1 MMNELYHYGI
11 KDMKWGVRRFQDY
24 AGKLTEAG
32 RERYGVGGKR
42 VKSALNTAKN
52 MAKYSNA
59 AFAYR
64 GAKRRAQHEFQY
76 GVSPKLKKAS
86 RIAKSRFGEV
96 SSKARDVSDRVSDAS
111 KSASRR
117 FSRAV
122 TDATIQGR
130 ILGRELSYLSA
141 TTMNKVNRVL
151 NANTREAA
159 RLRSYVDSD
168 RFARAK
174 KAQLA
179 NLNNQSEY
187 KVRKAA
193 GEAFVRGLSG
203 LRQNV
208 ALASE
213 QRVTDRTSGAYGAGL
228 DKMTGPHYRFLKTK
242 GRSVLARRAPALKIA
257 DDYNRSVDDWMR
269 RIEEQ
274 RKFTSE
280 SFNRARGR

>member
-1 MMNELYHYGI
+1 MNELYHYGI

-24 AGKLTEAG
+24 AGKLTAAG
-32 RERYGVGGKR
+32 RERYGVGAER

-59 AFAYR
+59 AYTYR
-64 GAKRRAQHEFQY
+64 GAKARAQREFRY

-86 RIAKSRFGEV
+86 QIAKSRFGEA

-122 TDATIQGR
+122 TDATIQGKM
-130 ILGRELSYLSA
+130 LGRELSYLST

-187 KVRKAA
+187 KVRKKA

-203 LRQNV
+203 LRQSV
-208 ALASE
+208 TTASE
-213 QRVTDRTSGAYGAGL
+213 RRVTDRTYESLAGL

-242 GRSVLARRAPALKIA
+242 GRSALARRAPALKIA
-257 DDYNRSVDDWMR
+257 DDYNRSVYDWMQ

-274 RKFTSE
+274 RKFTSD
-280 SFNRARGR
+280 SFKRARGR

>member
-1 MMNELYHYGI
+1 MMEELYHYGI

-32 RERYGVGGKR
+32 RERYGVGSER

-52 MAKYSNA
+52 VAKYSNA
-59 AFAYR
+59 ASTYR
-64 GAKRRAQHEFQY
+64 GAKARAQLEFRHR
-76 GVSPKLKKAS
+76 VSPKIKKAS
-86 RIAKSRFGEV
+86 QIAKSRFGEA

-122 TDATIQGR
+122 TDATIQGKM
-130 ILGRELSYLSA
+130 LGRELSYLST

-203 LRQNV
+203 LRQSV
-208 ALASE
+208 ATASE
-213 QRVTDRTSGAYGAGL
+213 RRITDRTYESLAGL

-242 GRSVLARRAPALKIA
+242 GRSTLARRAPALKIA
-257 DDYNRSVDDWMR
+257 DDYNRSVYDWMK